1 MTTSAP
7 RLLCY
12 FLLALLAGCA
22 GDPDAA
28 RPWKKTIRRELAHL
42 GARNWIVVAEAA
54 FPVQSRRGLRV
65 IHIDADIPD
74 LVDGIE
80 QVIEETHH
88 VKPRIYVTA
97 EMGKVEYDYAPG
109 VKHYRKELETALH
122 GRETLALNNSM
133 LMRMLADTRRTYRVL
148 VIKSRTALPYSSVFM
163 ELGSGYWDA
172 ESEDHLR
179 DAMDRAAEK
188 KRNN

>member
-1 MTTSAP
+1 MSSVS
-7 RLLCY
+7 RFLC
-12 FLLALLAGCA
+12 FLLPLLLAGCA
-22 GDPDAA
+22 GNGDSS
-28 RPWKKTIRRELAHL
+28 RPWKKTIRNELAHL

-80 QVIEETHH
+80 QVIEEKHH
-88 VKPRIYVTA
+88 VKPRIYVTS
-97 EMGKVEYDYAPG
+97 EIGKVEYDYAPG

-122 GRETLALNNSM
+122 GRETLKLNNNM
-133 LMRMLADTRRTYRVL
+133 LMRMLEDTTKTYRVL

-172 ESEDHLR
+172 ESEVHLR
-179 DAMDRAAEK
+179 NVMDGAMDRKEEE
-188 KRNN
+188 